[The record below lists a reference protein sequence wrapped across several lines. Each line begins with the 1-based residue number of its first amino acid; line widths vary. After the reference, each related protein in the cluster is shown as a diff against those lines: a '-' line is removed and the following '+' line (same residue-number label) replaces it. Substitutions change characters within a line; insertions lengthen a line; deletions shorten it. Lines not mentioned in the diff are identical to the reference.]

1 MACKNVQIGQELFL
15 DLVRYFVLN
24 DTSEERYKAISD
36 ALEVKIDKII
46 KHELY
51 TASKT
56 AETPEE
62 REKARKQYLD
72 KIGMRDSFRW

>member
-1 MACKNVQIGQELFL
+1 MSKMVQIPEELFY

-24 DTSEERYKAISD
+24 DTSETRLKAISD
-36 ALEVKIDKII
+36 ALEVKIDNMV

-56 AETPEE
+56 AETSAE
-62 REKARKQYLD
+62 REKARQQYLD
-72 KIGMRDSFRW
+72 KVGMRDSFRW

>member
-1 MACKNVQIGQELFL
+1 MAKNVQISQELFF
-15 DLVRYFVLN
+15 DLVRYFLLD
-24 DTSEERYKAISD
+24 DTSETRLKAISD
-36 ALEVKIDKII
+36 GLEVKIDNMV

-56 AETPEE
+56 ADTAEA
-62 REKARKQYLD
+62 REHARQQYLD